1 MPGGHPGAAAPR
13 RYDRPGDDALSDF
26 DYVIVGAGSAGCV
39 LANRL
44 SAAGAEVL
52 LIEAGGADRSPKIK
66 IPAAFNQQ
74 FRTKLDWDLSSGPE
88 PGCEGREIYVPRGKT
103 LGGSSSMNAMLYV
116 RGHRSDYD
124 GWSDAGCT
132 GWSWEEVLPYFMR
145 SENHEA
151 GGSAT
156 HGTGGPLNVA
166 PPRSPRKLT
175 DLMVGAARARGFP
188 LDPDYNDGDADG
200 VALVEVTQR
209 NGRRWSTA
217 DAFLRPVR
225 DRPNLTVGTGSTALG
240 LELRDG
246 RAAGVRLAGKL
257 PFAVARAR
265 EEVILATGSI
275 GSPQLLML
283 SGIGDPEKLR
293 RVGIE
298 PRVESPG
305 VGANLQDH
313 PYVVAIWESVAG
325 GSLKDAERPAALL
338 EFLLGRRGPLT
349 STVAE
354 AFLFASADGGDSPH
368 DLQFHL
374 APAYFADNGFE
385 EFDGHAFTM
394 GPVLVAPRSRGELT
408 LRSADPTA
416 KPHLVGNHLTDPA
429 DLEAIVAGVELA
441 REIVATEPL
450 ASAAG
455 REIYPGPAATDR
467 DALEADCR
475 RRCELLYH
483 PVGTCRMGSDDEAVV
498 DPELRVRGV
507 DGLRVVDASVMPTI
521 TRGNTNAP
529 TIMIAEKGSDLILG
543 A

>member
-1 MPGGHPGAAAPR
+1 V
-13 RYDRPGDDALSDF
+13 SDF

-44 SAAGAEVL
+44 SAAGADVL
-52 LIEAGGADRSPKIK
+52 LVEAGGADRSPKIK

-74 FRTKLDWDLSSGPE
+74 FRTKLDWDLTSGPE
-88 PGCEGREIYVPRGKT
+88 PACDGREIYVPRGKA

-116 RGHRSDYD
+116 RGHRADYD
-124 GWSDAGCT
+124 GWSEAGCT
-132 GWSWEEVLPYFMR
+132 GWSWDEVLPYFLR
-145 SENHEA
+145 SEHHEA
-151 GGSAT
+151 GGSAA
-156 HGTGGPLNVA
+156 HGTAGPLNVA

-175 DLMVGAARARGFP
+175 DLMVGAARAHGFP
-188 LDPDYNDGDADG
+188 LDPDYNDGDPDG

-217 DAFLRPVR
+217 DAFLRPAR
-225 DRPNLTVGTGSTALG
+225 NRPNLTVATGATAL
-240 LELRDG
+240 EVEIRNG
-246 RAAGVRLAGKL
+246 RARGVRLAGRL
-257 PFAVARAR
+257 PYSVARAR
-265 EEVILATGSI
+265 QEVILAAGAI

-283 SGIGDPEKLR
+283 SGIGDPDKLAA
-293 RVGIE
+293 VGLE
-298 PRVESPG
+298 ARVESRG

-313 PYVVAIWESVAG
+313 PYVVCIWESVAG

-338 EFLLGRRGPLT
+338 EFALGRRGPLT

-354 AFLFASADGGDSPH
+354 AFLFASSDDSAAPH

-416 KPHLVGNHLTDPA
+416 KPRLLGNHLSDPA
-429 DLEAIVAGVELA
+429 DLDAMVAGIELA
-441 REIVATEPL
+441 REIAATEPL

-455 REIYPGPAATDR
+455 REIYPGPSVVDR
-467 DALEADCR
+467 EAVEADCR

-483 PVGTCRMGSDDEAVV
+483 PVGTCRMGADDEAVV
-498 DPELRVRGV
+498 DAELRVRGV
-507 DGLRVVDASVMPTI
+507 EGLRVVDASVMPTI

-529 TIMIAEKGSDLILG
+529 TIMIAEKGSDLILDRVG